1 MERVEQPVL
10 DGAADRSRD
19 FHRQAIDSGPRSLR
33 MKARFQVAIAR
44 SAAMFGVGTHPLK
57 RSVFMSHGHMS
68 HRQTIIAVV
77 VSAALGAPALASAR
91 DFDFR
96 YIEGGIVGGFVN
108 DIETSGAVTGNVP
121 LELESDADGG
131 AFIGGALQFGNNVHV
146 FGEYASMGQELE
158 VRSGTTTVD
167 GEWDVVR
174 WRVGVGYRVPFS
186 ETAAFYGR
194 LSLDQLELKDAQAA
208 GFDLDIDADDSG
220 IGTEVGV
227 IWAATPTVHLQGH
240 VRYTAVGEIASSG
253 SDPFDSDILV
263 GVNGRWHFRPNF
275 ALVTGYEYGK
285 ITTVNVGLRYT
296 F

>member
-1 MERVEQPVL
+1 M
-10 DGAADRSRD
+10 AH
-19 FHRQAIDSGPRSLR
+19 HR
-33 MKARFQVAIAR
+33 
-44 SAAMFGVGTHPLK
+44 
-57 RSVFMSHGHMS
+57 MS
-68 HRQTIIAVV
+68 HRHKIIALV
-77 VSAALGAPALASAR
+77 VSAALGSPALASAR
-91 DFDFR
+91 DFDFS
-96 YIEGGIVGGFVN
+96 YVEGGIVGGFVN

-131 AFIGGALQFGNNVHV
+131 ALIGGAWQFGNNVHV
-146 FGEYASMGQELE
+146 FGEYASMSQELE

-174 WRVGVGYRVPFS
+174 WRVGVGYQFPFS
-186 ETAAFYGR
+186 ETATFYGR

-227 IWAATPTVHLQGH
+227 IWAATPTIHLQGH
-240 VRYTAVGEIASSG
+240 ARYTAVGEVASSG
-253 SDPFDSDILV
+253 SDPFDSDVLV
-263 GVNGRWHFRPNF
+263 GVNGRWYFRPNL

-285 ITTVNVGLRYT
+285 ITTVNVGLRYA